1 MRLGTLAHAEGGL
14 QASNQRLKDAQ
25 DLLREELR
33 AARGQAE
40 RSQQD
45 AER

>member
-33 AARGQAE
+33 AE